1 MHHPFVKRAAW
12 PSILVLSAVTS
23 QALAQDAT
31 PTETT
36 EDNRTQSSSGDE
48 YVLHVVSSSEDLFG
62 DRRPDPEHPRQV
74 SIISAEVLDL
84 AQVEEIRDLSRVSSN
99 TFSPNTFGVASLPT
113 IRGDLG
119 EIFQNGLRRIGGNNG
134 FGFPTSFNSVQSI
147 DIAKGPPSTR
157 LGPTQRVGGH
167 INLVTKKAHLDRFR
181 GDFSVGAGG
190 FKDDSAFD
198 KQRYRFDVGGPI
210 KTGVLGYRLSAE
222 VVRDDEFHDF
232 AETDSEA
239 VYFTLGYQPEEQTR
253 LDFSVEY
260 FESDFPD
267 IAGFNRPTQELID
280 KGRIITG
287 TDPSSTSGFPGLDAV
302 VSGGA
307 VISPTGTQK
316 IDRNRVL
323 NDPEDFAYAEHWLVE
338 LGLEHQLNDQW
349 HYTNQFLFQDV
360 SKVGIEQNSF
370 VEIIDT
376 NHVFQNRTEL
386 AGDFDT
392 DLGGLTLKHQTR
404 IGLDLR
410 YQEVEGFSQFTTEAD
425 NPIDLTEPVQTRRIP
440 INDLSIQTPELQ
452 ALREQLVFLE
462 EFGVFVSPGANYDLD
477 GDSAGDFRLS
487 DTTDSEAFQLGFFFE
502 DDIQFSER
510 WSLLLGLRGD
520 FYDVEAG
527 DAAPPEAVLDAG
539 LTPAEDSRT
548 EFNPSYNTSLRFKP
562 VDNGNL
568 YFTYNY
574 LKATSNSMGGGFTL
588 GADNKLAKENFETES
603 ELFELGGKFW
613 FLDESLWVSGALY
626 DQTRSLRNRD
636 GSNSGVE
643 AEGVELEIGYQPS
656 RRFFASFNASA
667 SDVRFDNSAA
677 FQGTRAIVDAF
688 DDSRP
693 DIINGTG
700 QGAPGFTVFE
710 PSNRRV
716 PGLPQ
721 VMLSGFANYR
731 FDNGFGVNL
740 GAVYTDSYRLDFLNT
755 VRIPDQI
762 TVNGGLSLRT
772 DRWEAKL
779 DVLNLTDEE
788 NFTPNFNGFFGS
800 TLVFPE
806 EPLNYLLTLTYK
818 L

>member
-1 MHHPFVKRAAW
+1 MQHPFVKRQAW
-12 PSILVLSAVTS
+12 PCFLVLSALTS
-23 QALAQDAT
+23 QALAQSAT
-31 PTETT
+31 AMESPENN
-36 EDNRTQSSSGDE
+36 EAQNPSGDE

-62 DRRPDPEHPRQV
+62 NRRPNIEHPRQI

-84 AQVEEIRDLSRVSSN
+84 ANVEEIRDLSRVSSN

-119 EIFQNGLRRIGGNNG
+119 EIFQNDMRRIGGNNG
-134 FGFPTSFNSVQSI
+134 FGFPTSFNSVESI

-167 INLVTKKAHLDRFR
+167 INLVTKKAHLNRFI
-181 GDFSVGAGG
+181 GEASVSTGG
-190 FKDDSAFD
+190 FKDASAFD
-198 KQRYRFDVGGPI
+198 KQRLRLDIGGPI
-210 KTGVLGYRLSAE
+210 QTGVLGYRLSAE

-239 VYFTLGYQPEEQTR
+239 VYFTLGYQPKDDTR

-280 KGRIITG
+280 NGRIITG
-287 TDPSSTSGFPGLDAV
+287 TDPRFDSGFSGLDAV
-302 VSGGA
+302 INGGA

-323 NDPEDFAYAEHWLVE
+323 NDPKDFATAEHWLVE

-349 HYTNQFLFQDV
+349 RYISHFLFQDV

-370 VEIIDT
+370 VEILDT
-376 NHVFQNRTEL
+376 NHAFQNRTEL
-386 AGDFDT
+386 AGDFET
-392 DLGGLTLKHQTR
+392 DLGGLTFQHQTR
-404 IGLDLR
+404 FGFDLR

-425 NPIDLTEPVQTRRIP
+425 NPIDLTAPIETRRIP
-440 INDLSIQTPELQ
+440 INDLSIQTPELL
-452 ALREQLVFLE
+452 ALRDQLVFLDK
-462 EFGVFVSPGANYDLD
+462 FGVFVSPGANYDLNGD
-477 GDSAGDFRLS
+477 GAGDFRLS
-487 DTTDSEAFQLGFFFE
+487 DTTDSEAFQVGIFIE
-502 DDIQFSER
+502 NDIQLAQR

-520 FYDVEAG
+520 FYDVEAE
-527 DAAPPEAVLDAG
+527 DAAPPQAVLDAG
-539 LTPAEDSRT
+539 LEPASDSRT
-548 EFNPSYNTSLRFKP
+548 EFNTSYNTSLRFKP

-568 YFTYNY
+568 YFTYNFVE
-574 LKATSNSMGGGFTL
+574 ATSNSMGGGFTL
-588 GADNKLAKENFETES
+588 GANNKLAQENFNTES
-603 ELFELGGKFW
+603 ELFEVGAKFW

-643 AEGVELEIGYQPS
+643 AEGVELELGYQPS

-667 SDVRFDNSAA
+667 SDVRFDNSVA

-693 DIINGTG
+693 GIINGTA
-700 QGAPGFTVFE
+700 QGAPGFTAFE
-710 PSNRRV
+710 ASNRRV

-721 VMLSGFANYR
+721 VMMSGFANYR
-731 FDNGFGVNL
+731 FDNGLGLNL

-762 TVNGGLSLRT
+762 TVNAGVSFRT
-772 DRWEAKL
+772 EHWEAKL

-788 NFTPNFNGFFGS
+788 NFAPNFNGFFGS

-806 EPLNYLLTLTYK
+806 EPLNYLATFTYK